1 MFDQLIQLLNQ
12 LEATLAAGEVRSRTK
27 YAAIL
32 GSIERE
38 SITLS
43 NQRHKTSGSASLLSR
58 IRSLAQSCRVALDE
72 RELTLKELRIISR
85 DKFAVFNK
93 GLQTM
98 QAGSLSDTHREQ
110 IRDTHESS
118 VKDAEVDSIL
128 EKLKLEPRVTFEKI
142 RVLGTQETRRVK
154 KVHTEE
160 HERDVATVKRVLL
173 ELSLDELRRLDLD
186 ALRADIG
193 ELVVQVFSTPNTRE
207 GIKQA
212 VTFTRHYVQKTDD
225 EFRALVDSYKNINSW
240 LPVKI
245 KGAFSAVRFPVV
257 PPFHDIAAYRDPSKL
272 TNAGF
277 VVTVIGDNFI
287 VLENQYLLVIDMEKV
302 FGISGHRDKKKFK
315 MSRSEEMK
323 QANTL

>member
-43 NQRHKTSGSASLLSR
+43 NQRHKPSGSASLLSR

-186 ALRADIG
+186 ALRADIDRKSTR
-193 ELVVQVFSTPNTRE
+193 LNSSHVKMSYAVFC
-207 GIKQA
+207 
-212 VTFTRHYVQKTDD
+212 
-225 EFRALVDSYKNINSW
+225 L
-240 LPVKI
+240 
-245 KGAFSAVRFPVV
+245 
-257 PPFHDIAAYRDPSKL
+257 
-272 TNAGF
+272 
-277 VVTVIGDNFI
+277 
-287 VLENQYLLVIDMEKV
+287 
-302 FGISGHRDKKKFK
+302 KKK
-315 MSRSEEMK
+315 
-323 QANTL
+323 